1 MSAFDAVFLH
11 GVADYSKGTSPTPE
25 IPDWKNLQR
34 RLADVEKTAESEWQN
49 NDAIAS
55 DISGI
60 ASDFDFDSTLEDF
73 VTRANDKIDHLHQGV
88 RDASYDLNTN
98 WDPDS
103 MTRDQMVTFVEN
115 LKDHLQEYLPNSW
128 RMREVAMGWY
138 GYEVARF
145 VQEYHPLDE
154 AWLCYT
160 HDDTYMEDLHD
171 PKLGD
176 LTIKACANGVLK
188 FTTKWVPG
196 YLHFTSD
203 NKIAMGDGEGK
214 GGMLLMKVNEFKTY
228 FEDWKRPTE
237 DEIGLFDVLHPGAN
251 WSVFRYLRNY
261 EGKNYISNNKIIT
274 TIPTSSLISVS
285 TAL

>member
-1 MSAFDAVFLH
+1 MSSFDAVFLH
-11 GVADYSKGTSPTPE
+11 GVTAYSKGTKPTPE

-60 ASDFDFDSTLEDF
+60 ASDFDFDSALEDF

-115 LKDHLQEYLPNSW
+115 LKDHLQEYLPNSQ

-138 GYEVARF
+138 GYDVARF
-145 VQEYHPLDE
+145 VQEYHPLDK

-171 PKLGD
+171 HKLGD
-176 LTIKACANGVLK
+176 LTIKACANGVLRL
-188 FTTKWVPG
+188 TTKWVPG

-203 NKIAMGDGEGK
+203 NKIVMGDGEGK

-251 WSVFRYLRNY
+251 WSVFRYLRDY
-261 EGKNYISNNKIIT
+261 EGKNYISNKKNIT
-274 TIPTSSLISVS
+274 TIPTSRLISVS